1 MNVHT
6 EQQPEVIAGAGHRL
20 RIAREKAGLSV
31 AEVAERLHMPLRV
44 VHSLESDD
52 WSCLG
57 APVFVRGQLRSY
69 ARLLGL
75 VTEPVLQASGVAPVA
90 PVTLTP
96 RTYTPKM
103 RLWAEHAARRSVYAV
118 LTLVIALPVWLAM
131 QPQFRKD
138 SSEVAPLDGAQS
150 HPQPAS
156 GSAAQSQA
164 PLIASMTP
172 IATPRPS
179 AATSA
184 AAGQELLLRLTAD
197 SWVQIADADGR
208 IVESALLKAGEERRL
223 PLASNHRVVL
233 GNASAVHVL
242 RNGQVQDLAQFQRA
256 NVARFTVS
264 SGGSLAPV
272 AD

>member
-164 PLIASMTP
+164 PLIAS
-172 IATPRPS
+172 R
-179 AATSA
+179 
-184 AAGQELLLRLTAD
+184 TA
-197 SWVQIADADGR
+197 
-208 IVESALLKAGEERRL
+208 
-223 PLASNHRVVL
+223 
-233 GNASAVHVL
+233 
-242 RNGQVQDLAQFQRA
+242 
-256 NVARFTVS
+256 
-264 SGGSLAPV
+264 GSLSSSIQSTICRGSIFPKIGLSSTARTRSVRPWV
-272 AD
+272 RICSRDHS